1 MRRELGVAFL
11 VVTALIVHSDVV
23 RAAPRGQHPGS
34 HGGQGEA
41 RPAPGPPTATPPVTP
56 PPSTESRFRSTL
68 RFDPPQTDT
77 ERTGIPSPVG
87 RIGEP
92 FGFVTPW
99 LWDGRIRTGG
109 GYAQLPYPLPSGAA
123 PGGVQLDVQP
133 WRAEVYVDGTYTGV
147 VRDFTGYYHHLE
159 ISAGPHVIAI
169 VTADYEPLILDLII
183 SPGHVTT
190 YRGTLSLASGH

>member
-1 MRRELGVAFL
+1 L
-11 VVTALIVHSDVV
+11 
-23 RAAPRGQHPGS
+23 
-34 HGGQGEA
+34 
-41 RPAPGPPTATPPVTP
+41 
-56 PPSTESRFRSTL
+56 
-68 RFDPPQTDT
+68 
-77 ERTGIPSPVG
+77 PVG

-99 LWDGRIRTGG
+99 LWDRRIRTGG
-109 GYAQLPYPLPSGAA
+109 ASYAQLSYPLPSGAA

-133 WRAEVYVDGTYTGV
+133 WRAEVYVDGTYAGL

-169 VTADYEPLILDLII
+169 VTAGYEPLILDMSI

-190 YRGTLSLASGH
+190 YRGTLSPASGY